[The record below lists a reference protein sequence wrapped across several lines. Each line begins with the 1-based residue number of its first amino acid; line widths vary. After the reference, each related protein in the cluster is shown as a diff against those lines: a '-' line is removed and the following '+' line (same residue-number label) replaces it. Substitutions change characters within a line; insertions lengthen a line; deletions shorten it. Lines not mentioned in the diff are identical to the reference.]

1 MRERA
6 RHITDDR
13 LVESYYAGRHGETID
28 PRIADHVAACR
39 ACGDR
44 FADVARVLDDVRTEG
59 TAESDAMFTADRL
72 RAQWQQVL
80 RRLEHAGRPARVI
93 AFPRQAAGRVAAVPR
108 TASRWVAA
116 AAAAGLFVGVAV
128 GASYQWET
136 HTRPRADRGRLT
148 AAARLTPVATRGM
161 EPASVAADDAFLSE
175 LDAALQR
182 PRTRALIAYDA
193 LTPHVRE
200 VRDQQ

>member
-6 RHITDDR
+6 RHVTDDR
-13 LVESYYAGRHGETID
+13 LVECYYAGRRGETID
-28 PRIADHVAACR
+28 PRIADHVAECR

-44 FADVARVLDDVRTEG
+44 FADVARVLDGVRTEG
-59 TAESDAMFTADRL
+59 AAESDAIFTPDRL
-72 RAQWQQVL
+72 RAQWQQIL
-80 RRLEHAGRPARVI
+80 RRLQYGDRPGRVI
-93 AFPRQAAGRVAAVPR
+93 AFPRQAVARGAAVPR

-116 AAAAGLFVGVAV
+116 AAAAGLFVGVAL

-136 HTRPRADRGRLT
+136 HVSPGADGGRLT
-148 AAARLTPVATRGM
+148 AATRLTPVATRGL

-182 PRTRALIAYDA
+182 PRTQALVAYDA